1 VSPQADLQVVEEML
15 AAQQAGR
22 VDDMLARADPRIVV
36 RPMTRP
42 GHSVYIG
49 HVEFKLLLT
58 DVGRAWGKH
67 RVQWSDITSTGD
79 GTVRA
84 NGAVLMLAN
93 GAETEFTRRGPQ
105 PPPLSKQGSHR
116 PGEQSCRRDK

>member
-1 VSPQADLQVVEEML
+1 ML

-22 VDDMLARADPRIVV
+22 VDDMLTCAHDRIVV

-49 HVEFKLLLT
+49 HTEFKLLLT

-67 RVQWSDITSTGD
+67 RVQWSDVTSTGD
-79 GTVRA
+79 GTVTA
-84 NGAVLMLAN
+84 NGAVIMLAD
-93 GAETEFTRRGPQ
+93 GAETEFTTFRAEFTVRDGLVTSNDTH
-105 PPPLSKQGSHR
+105 PPPLI
-116 PGEQSCRRDK
+116 PNP